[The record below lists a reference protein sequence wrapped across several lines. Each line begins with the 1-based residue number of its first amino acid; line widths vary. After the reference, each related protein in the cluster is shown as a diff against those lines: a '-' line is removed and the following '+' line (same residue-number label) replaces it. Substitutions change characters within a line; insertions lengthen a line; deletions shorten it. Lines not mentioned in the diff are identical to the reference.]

1 MIKNFKVVEFDH
13 DNDIQRTGYLLYQ
26 KKLINARTYEVLMAN
41 DIKILL
47 PINFE
52 MNRKNKILQNK
63 KDFSEYKLNFKEYR
77 YVDGYN
83 SLLAINKAY
92 TECQTNYK
100 IKFDYINAGL
110 TVFCFQVF
118 TKRDFL
124 DVLDQSNFK
133 ESSKIFTF
141 FVAKGFLLRIDDLP
155 KLTNRANRVY
165 SFSEKGFSM
174 VKLFYETLDK
184 ATVFDFKFKNKSELI
199 VDSILKKHEQ

>member
-1 MIKNFKVVEFDH
+1 MTKNFNHRFDH
-13 DNDIQRTGYLLYQ
+13 DNDIQRNGYLLYQ
-26 KKLINARTYEVLMAN
+26 NKLINARTYEVLIAN

-47 PINFE
+47 PIHFD
-52 MNRKNKILQNK
+52 MNRKNRILQNR

-77 YVDGYN
+77 YIDGFD
-83 SLLAINKAY
+83 SFLAINKAY
-92 TECQTNYK
+92 VECQTRYK

-124 DVLDQSNFK
+124 DILDQSNFK
-133 ESSKIFTF
+133 ESTRIFTF
-141 FVAKGFLLRIDDLP
+141 FVTKGFLLRIDDLP

-165 SFSEKGFSM
+165 SFSEKGLSM

-184 ATVFDFKFKNKSELI
+184 ATVYDFKFKNKSELL
-199 VDSILKKHEQ
+199 VDSILKKYE

>member
-1 MIKNFKVVEFDH
+1 MIKNFNHRFDH
-13 DNDIQRTGYLLYQ
+13 DNDIQRNGYLLYQ
-26 KKLINARTYEVLMAN
+26 SKLINARTYEVLIAN

-47 PINFE
+47 PIHFD
-52 MNRKNKILQNK
+52 MNRKNRILQNR

-83 SLLAINKAY
+83 SFLGINKAY
-92 TECQTNYK
+92 TECQTLFK
-100 IKFDYINAGL
+100 IKFDYINAGI

-124 DVLDQSNFK
+124 DILEQSNFK
-133 ESSKIFTF
+133 ESTKIFTF
-141 FVAKGFLLRIDDLP
+141 FVNKGFLLRIDDLP
-155 KLTNRANRVY
+155 KLTNRAKRVY

-184 ATVFDFKFKNKSELI
+184 TTVFDFKFKNKSELL
-199 VDSILKKHEQ
+199 VDNILKKYE